1 MNPNEHGHSETAA
14 ALQLDFDRSFSEPK
28 RTGTAVSDD
37 LLAVRLGTDSYAL
50 RFSEIAGLF
59 SDKKITRLPSH
70 LPALVGI
77 ACVRGAILPVY
88 DLSVLFGYGTIG
100 TSRWLVLAA
109 SEPVAFAF
117 DGFEGHLRLPRA
129 AIVPHEGVRDVARS
143 HVREVARAPGLHRP
157 IVHIPSVLD
166 AITRQL
172 PRDAA
177 RKER

>member
-1 MNPNEHGHSETAA
+1 MDS
-14 ALQLDFDRSFSEPK
+14 K
-28 RTGTAVSDD
+28 GT
-37 LLAVRLGTDSYAL
+37 
-50 RFSEIAGLF
+50 
-59 SDKKITRLPSH
+59 
-70 LPALVGI
+70 
-77 ACVRGAILPVY
+77 
-88 DLSVLFGYGTIG
+88 
-100 TSRWLVLAA
+100 
-109 SEPVAFAF
+109 
-117 DGFEGHLRLPRA
+117 RLPRA